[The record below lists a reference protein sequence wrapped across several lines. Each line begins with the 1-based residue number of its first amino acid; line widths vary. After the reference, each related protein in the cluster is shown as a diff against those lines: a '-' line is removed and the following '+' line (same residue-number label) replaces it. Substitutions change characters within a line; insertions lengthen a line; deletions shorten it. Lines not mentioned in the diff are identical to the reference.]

1 MRQNISSDDHI
12 VNLKIAAIQ
21 LVLKRKKIAVSN
33 EEILRY
39 FSDDSATLQSIL
51 EKIVHSRSLI
61 QRILGLFG
69 IR

>member
-21 LVLKRKKIAVSN
+21 LVLKRKKISVSN

-39 FSDDSATLQSIL
+39 LFDDSATLQSIL

-61 QRILGLFG
+61 QRILGLLR
-69 IR
+69 IK